1 MQNTNDPAPAAR
13 KSAKAPP
20 LAKLPK
26 LKQPPASVMNAVV
39 KRAEKKTTLAKFN
52 EKTAP
57 LLEARREKELLARRT
72 AAKTGKA
79 TLEADDGKDNKGE
92 RVDRKAA
99 VYLAAA
105 REICA
110 RHLRQDAAV
119 LDIGSNRMST
129 LSWHRKKARRLVSVD
144 PRSPFQGAGVE
155 SVAAD
160 FLDYPAAERFELLTC
175 FQVLQHVRDP
185 HAFAQKLLATGETC
199 VVSVPYKWPKGKCK
213 WHLHDPIDELKLLGW
228 FGKQPLERF
237 IAREEGR
244 DSDRL
249 IHVYA
254 GHPAPVAAPAGRSA
268 RTRRGLA
275 VLATKLGLRRT
286 D

>member
-1 MQNTNDPAPAAR
+1 METTLDPAPAIR
-13 KSAKAPP
+13 KPKAPS

-39 KRAEKKTTLAKFN
+39 KRAEKKTTLAKFS

-57 LLEARREKELLARRT
+57 LLEARREKELAARRA
-72 AAKTGKA
+72 AAKNGKA
-79 TLEADDGKDNKGE
+79 PVKTDVSKEKVHWDH
-92 RVDRKAA
+92 RKSPI
-99 VYLAAA
+99 YMAAA

-110 RHLRQDAAV
+110 RHLRPNDAV
-119 LDIGSNRMST
+119 LDVGSNRTST
-129 LSWHRKKARRLVSVD
+129 LSWHRKKARRMVSID
-144 PRSPFQGAGVE
+144 PRNPYRGQGVE

-160 FLDYPAAERFELLTC
+160 FLDYPAEQHFELVTC
-175 FQVLQHVRDP
+175 LQVLQHVRDA
-185 HAFAQKLLATGETC
+185 HAFAQKLLAMGDTC

-237 IAREEGR
+237 IAREDGR

-249 IHVYA
+249 VHVYA
-254 GHPAPVAAPAGRSA
+254 GHPPPAPAGKPTA
-268 RTRRGLA
+268 TKGGLA
-275 VLATKLGLRRT
+275 ALAAKLGLRRP